1 MDLSKEKAGL
11 ESAGEFVTREVGALG
26 SLLYAIRRPFARIT
40 AGLLLVV
47 AAWAVAPALGLL
59 AAAGATALYG
69 FEVIR

>member
-1 MDLSKEKAGL
+1 MDLSKEKVGL
-11 ESAGEFVTREVGALG
+11 NSAGEFVTREGGALG
-26 SLLYAIRRPFARIT
+26 RILWAVRRPVARIT
-40 AGLLLVV
+40 AGALLVV